1 MAITPRKTVAT
12 KKKTTTTTVRKSL
25 AQQTL
30 GGGGN
35 AVASGSGT
43 GGGGGGQKQAR
54 KSIGGKGKGKDG
66 RGERVAPVQQQ
77 QQAAKKKPHRFRPGT
92 VALREIRHYQKSTDL
107 LLRRLPFARLV
118 REIATDFFDDETG
131 DQVGLR
137 WQSSALLAL
146 QEATEAYLV
155 HLFEDSN
162 LCALHAKRVTIM
174 QRDMQLVRRIRGDF
188 Y

>member
-1 MAITPRKTVAT
+1 MAQTPRKQVTV
-12 KKKTTTTTVRKSL
+12 KKTTTAVK
-25 AQQTL
+25 
-30 GGGGN
+30 
-35 AVASGSGT
+35 AVASQPLGGAAAKGPGGKAPRKSVAGTAGKGPRKST
-43 GGGGGGQKQAR
+43 GGGAR
-54 KSIGGKGKGKDG
+54 QG
-66 RGERVAPVQQQ
+66 
-77 QQAAKKKPHRFRPGT
+77 QAAQSASRKTHRFRPGT

-118 REIATDFFDDETG
+118 REIATEFFEDEDG
-131 DQVGLR
+131 QGVGLR

-188 Y
+188 M

>member
-1 MAITPRKTVAT
+1 MAQTPRKSPA
-12 KKKTTTTTVRKSL
+12 KKTTIAVKKTVTAQKRIAQQPLGGAGAAAGPGGKAPRKSTG
-25 AQQTL
+25 ATAGKGPRQ
-30 GGGGN
+30 
-35 AVASGSGT
+35 ST
-43 GGGGGGQKQAR
+43 GGKTRHGQPAPKQPAQR
-54 KSIGGKGKGKDG
+54 
-66 RGERVAPVQQQ
+66 
-77 QQAAKKKPHRFRPGT
+77 KPHRFRPGT

-118 REIATDFFDDETG
+118 REIATEFFEDEDG
-131 DQVGLR
+131 NGVGLR
-137 WQSSALLAL
+137 WQSSALVAL

-188 Y
+188 M

>member
-12 KKKTTTTTVRKSL
+12 VSKKTTTVQKKL

-30 GGGGN
+30 GGGGG
-35 AVASGSGT
+35 ASGSGS
-43 GGGGGGQKQAR
+43 GGGGQKQAR
-54 KSIGGKGKGKDG
+54 KTIGGKGKGK
-66 RGERVAPVQQQ
+66 APAQTTA
-77 QQAAKKKPHRFRPGT
+77 AAKKKPHRFRPGT

-131 DQVGLR
+131 EQVGLR

-188 Y
+188 F